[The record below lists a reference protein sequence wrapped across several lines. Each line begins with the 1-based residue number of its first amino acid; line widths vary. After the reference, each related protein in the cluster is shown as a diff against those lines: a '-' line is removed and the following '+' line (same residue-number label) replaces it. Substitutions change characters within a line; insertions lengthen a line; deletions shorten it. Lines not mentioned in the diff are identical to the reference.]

1 MTTLQR
7 LNSILNLTFK
17 TGQMFYLTDVYLVA
31 LPIFKFTNPNNNTLE
46 SLIRRTLEE
55 LEENGKLDYVDDD
68 GNKIV
73 RKNGNGCYRL
83 K

>member
-1 MTTLQR
+1 
-7 LNSILNLTFK
+7 
-17 TGQMFYLTDVYLVA
+17 MFYLTDVYLVA

-73 RKNGNGCYRL
+73 RKNGNGCYIL

>member
-1 MTTLQR
+1 
-7 LNSILNLTFK
+7 
-17 TGQMFYLTDVYLVA
+17 MFYLTDVYLVA

>member
-1 MTTLQR
+1 MTASQR

-73 RKNGNGCYRL
+73 RKNGNGCYIL

>member
-1 MTTLQR
+1 MTASQL
-7 LNSILNLTFK
+7 LDSILNLTFK